1 MSYPKNNSLLTK
13 STGGIQSAR
22 IRNFLNRT
30 RINPNCYFL
39 GNCNQPHPV
48 KTDIEVDNFVIGG
61 GIGGTYLSAR
71 LINFDPNSTLL
82 LVDKLS
88 DYGGLMTSSKVFD
101 TDTHIDL
108 GPVRFYQSIHPRVY
122 YLSQKYNL
130 PLTQYLPSSDGQIC
144 YLRDEKFNGATV
156 FPDSDAVYNIRDDE
170 KNVNPFDTLYNNLLE
185 YFPDP
190 TNLYLLETRIEL
202 YKNTDYSNSVFQS
215 KAQKN
220 ISQENWQRIEDVL
233 GYNDLF
239 SVKINFITDS
249 LETLSL
255 TNQSSTQ
262 YRFTEGYSILPKTIA
277 SNNKL
282 QSITFNN
289 INAYSFDVQKYNSL
303 FNTAVLDISFSQKKQ
318 MWAIVIGSVSVNS
331 PEDISYSP
339 TQIKTVYAK
348 KIYSTI
354 PLLYLKNIHKFSN
367 SYLNICENS
376 FVNFQIMRIFLRFDT
391 DWLTS
396 MGIGLG
402 KSVTTLNGAQLI
414 HYDDKILMF
423 YAFNTQTSKLYDK
436 LPNNIQIQKQMIEPN
451 SDTQPLIDECLE
463 IISNSYGVDI
473 TNLPQVNGIAYASW
487 IHPIRCFTGRNL
499 QNLSSRSLY
508 DQLIE
513 IMFPY
518 GVNGNFYVMENNM
531 SFNAAWC
538 EGSLEIVDFF
548 MNYKYNEAL
557 FGEDLIN

>member
-1 MSYPKNNSLLTK
+1 MSYPRNNTLLTT
-13 STGGIQSAR
+13 STMGKQASR
-22 IRNFLNRT
+22 IWNFLNRT
-30 RINPNCYFL
+30 TTDPYCYFL
-39 GNCNQPHPV
+39 GNCNQQPLV
-48 KTDIEVDNFVIGG
+48 KKDIEVDNFVIGG

-71 LINFDPNSTLL
+71 LVNFEPSSTLL
-82 LVDKLS
+82 LVDKLN

-101 TDTHIDL
+101 TDTYIDL
-108 GPVRFYQSIHPRVY
+108 GPIRFYESIHPRVH

-130 PLTQYLPSSDGQIC
+130 SLTQYLPDSSGQIC
-144 YLRDEKFNGATV
+144 YLRDKKFNMANV
-156 FPDSDAVYNIRDDE
+156 FPDSDNVYNIRDDE
-170 KNVNPFDTLYNNLLE
+170 KNINPFNTLYDNLLE
-185 YFPDP
+185 HFQQPQ
-190 TNLYLLETRIEL
+190 NLYLLETRIEL

-255 TNQSSTQ
+255 TNQSSVQ

-277 SNNKL
+277 SNNNL
-282 QSITFNN
+282 QNITFNN
-289 INAYSFDVQKYNSL
+289 INAYSFDIQKYNSL
-303 FNTAVLDISFSQKKQ
+303 FNTAVLDISFSQKKK
-318 MWAIVIGSVSVNS
+318 MWAIVIGSVSINS

-339 TQIKTVYAK
+339 TEIKTIYAK

-376 FVNFQIMRIFLRFDT
+376 FVNFQIMRIFLRFNT
-391 DWLTS
+391 DWLS
-396 MGIGLG
+396 EMGIGFG

-423 YAFNTQTSKLYDK
+423 YAFNTQTSKLFDK
-436 LPNNIQIQKQMIEPN
+436 LPNNIQIQKQMIEPTI
-451 SDTQPLIDECLE
+451 DTQPLIDECLE
-463 IISNSYGVDI
+463 IISKSYGVDKE
-473 TNLPQVNGIAYASW
+473 NLPEVNGIAYASW
-487 IHPIRCFTGRNL
+487 IHPIRCFSGRNL

-508 DQLIE
+508 EQLIE

-518 GVNGNFYVMENNM
+518 GINGNFYVMENNS
-531 SFNAAWC
+531 SFNTAWC

-548 MNYKYNEAL
+548 MNYKYNQVL